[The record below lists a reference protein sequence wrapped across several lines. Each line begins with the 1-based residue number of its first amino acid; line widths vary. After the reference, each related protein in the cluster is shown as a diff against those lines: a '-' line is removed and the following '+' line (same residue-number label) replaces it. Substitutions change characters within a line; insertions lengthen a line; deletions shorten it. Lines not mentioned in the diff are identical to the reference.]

1 MEIQVTENY
10 RITTKPLNVVIE
22 KRYEKQKE
30 GKGTGEFGYKEDGFY
45 PNLESACVA
54 IINKEIIGCDVT
66 TVEDLKS
73 FIQKAVMDI
82 RKATK
87 GIKLKLEKEKEVEGE
102 PNEQDEI

>member
-10 RITTKPLNVVIE
+10 KITTKPLNVVIN
-22 KRYEKQKE
+22 KRYEKQKD
-30 GKGTGEFGYKEDGFY
+30 GKGTGVFDYKEDGFY
-45 PNLESACVA
+45 PNLESACIAVL
-54 IINKEIIGCDVT
+54 NKEIIDCDVT

-87 GIKLKLEKEKEVEGE
+87 GVKLKLEKEKEVEGE
-102 PNEQDEI
+102 QDER

>member
-10 RITTKPLNVVIE
+10 KITTKPLNVVIN
-22 KRYEKQKE
+22 KRYEKQKD
-30 GKGTGEFGYKEDGFY
+30 GKGTGVFDYKEDGFY

-54 IINKEIIGCDVT
+54 ILNKEIIDCDVT

-87 GIKLKLEKEKEVEGE
+87 GVKLKLEKEKE
-102 PNEQDEI
+102 EQSNG

>member
-10 RITTKPLNVVIE
+10 KITTKPLNVVIN
-22 KRYEKQKE
+22 KRYEKQKD
-30 GKGTGEFGYKEDGFY
+30 GKGTGVFDYKEDGFY

-54 IINKEIIGCDVT
+54 ILNKEIIDCDVT

-87 GIKLKLEKEKEVEGE
+87 GVKLKLEKEKEVEGE
-102 PNEQDEI
+102 SNEQDEL

>member
-1 MEIQVTENY
+1 MKLLRNWRVNKMEIQVTENY
-10 RITTKPLNVVIE
+10 KITTRPLNVVIE

-45 PNLESACVA
+45 PTFEQACVGV
-54 IINKEIIGCDVT
+54 INKEIIGCDVT
-66 TVEDLKS
+66 TVEDLKV

-87 GIKLKLEKEKEVEGE
+87 GVELIH
-102 PNEQDEI
+102 EQEEL

>member
-10 RITTKPLNVVIE
+10 RITTKPLNVVIN
-22 KRYEKQKE
+22 KRYEKEDKE
-30 GKGTGEFGYKEDGFY
+30 GNKTGEISYKEDGFY

-54 IINKEIIGCDVT
+54 VLNKEIIDCDVT

-87 GIKLKLEKEKEVEGE
+87 GIKLKLEKEKEDKNNG
-102 PNEQDEI
+102 